1 MNWPGYEAGYE
12 QLSGNYLYGRGQ
24 RGSKRLLQQLNDFWL
39 ADWWRPMFN
48 KGTDHGN
55 EVMMAHFVFFLSDA
69 PRTSK
74 IVDVLVNTKS
84 TIMSMVC
91 TFSEHRNDQE
101 MVKTFKTLQRNISPA
116 AHGYT

>member
-1 MNWPGYEAGYE
+1 
-12 QLSGNYLYGRGQ
+12 
-24 RGSKRLLQQLNDFWL
+24 
-39 ADWWRPMFN
+39 MFN

>member
-1 MNWPGYEAGYE
+1 
-12 QLSGNYLYGRGQ
+12 
-24 RGSKRLLQQLNDFWL
+24 
-39 ADWWRPMFN
+39 MFN
-48 KGTDHGN
+48 KGTDHRN
-55 EVMMAHFVFFLSDA
+55 DVMIAQFVFFLSDS

-74 IVDVLVNTKS
+74 IVDFLVNTKS

>member
-1 MNWPGYEAGYE
+1 
-12 QLSGNYLYGRGQ
+12 
-24 RGSKRLLQQLNDFWL
+24 
-39 ADWWRPMFN
+39 MFN

-55 EVMMAHFVFFLSDA
+55 DVMMAQFVFFLSDA

-101 MVKTFKTLQRNISPA
+101 WSKRSKLFRETFSLRLMVTLEF
-116 AHGYT
+116 

>member
-39 ADWWRPMFN
+39 ADWWIPMFN